1 MVWLSHH
8 GGVQPAGDKVA
19 SGVKIDG
26 YSYDVWFST
35 NAGNGPCVTYSMTT
49 AHTDVSDLDLLP
61 LFEDAGNR
69 GYLDPSWYLIAVEA
83 GFEIWQGGAGLAV
96 QDFSVALKGAA

>member
-1 MVWLSHH
+1 MRLIF
-8 GGVQPAGDKVA
+8 AA
-19 SGVKIDG
+19 
-26 YSYDVWFST
+26 
-35 NAGNGPCVTYSMTT
+35 T